1 MAALGLG
8 LIRPS
13 KGVAPW
19 LLFVGL
25 DGGPAE
31 RKKKQSRRHMVIDRI
46 DDLIETR
53 RASHDGPSLPIAS
66 AKTTGKSC
74 CRFGKLPLDE
84 VIRR

>member
-1 MAALGLG
+1 MA
-8 LIRPS
+8 S
-13 KGVAPW
+13 
-19 LLFVGL
+19 FVGL

-31 RKKKQSRRHMVIDRI
+31 KKKKQSRRHMVIDRI